1 MPPVHEFLPVSVLPF
16 WDSPSRDGKRV
27 DGLHHAAL
35 AALGLDLQGFF
46 GVHVLAPISF
56 HARPRRLLP

>member
-1 MPPVHEFLPVSVLPF
+1 VSVLPF
-16 WDSPSRDGKRV
+16 WDSPSRDAKRV

-35 AALGLDLQGFF
+35 AALDLDLQGFF